1 MLRPPLTACPLFFG
15 VTMRR
20 CVLWLSRFMGV
31 KGSRASQERA
41 HLGPGGN
48 VVHLVTRHSRGS
60 SRLSIRP
67 RLAGTEVPLLGGRE
81 QGCIL
86 LPSATS
92 VGLRRLDF
100 LSACTRSEL
109 CAQRPPACAHA
120 RTPSFLTR
128 SPAGGHTPL
137 YQTAT
142 WLPRDWGHARR
153 LPCVPHQGANPPN
166 TRLAH
171 TPGTCLP

>member
-1 MLRPPLTACPLFFG
+1 MQEAKDPVPAPEDMETPTFHEGEPSMLRPPPTACPLFFG

-48 VVHLVTRHSRGS
+48 VVHLVPRHCRGS

-67 RLAGTEVPLLGGRE
+67 RLAGTEVRLLGGRE
-81 QGCIL
+81 QGCIF

-100 LSACTRSEL
+100 LSLRVPGVSSALSVP
-109 CAQRPPACAHA
+109 QPAPMPAH
-120 RTPSFLTR
+120 
-128 SPAGGHTPL
+128 PAF
-137 YQTAT
+137 
-142 WLPRDWGHARR
+142 
-153 LPCVPHQGANPPN
+153 
-166 TRLAH
+166 
-171 TPGTCLP
+171 